1 MKKYF
6 KENLETILMLEWHGI
21 HMEMENVIYSDRA
34 AFYFSVP
41 ESSQLVIC
49 DDPSPTSNELIRI
62 AKETLIDM
70 IKKVSGVNDT
80 EFVQAHVKFYA
91 KTRKGEIW
99 TKDLAVQRLK
109 KLTDGLEEFNRY
121 YGM

>member
-6 KENLETILMLEWHGI
+6 KENLEAILALEWLGI
-21 HMEMENVIYSDRA
+21 RMEKENLRGNYAS
-34 AFYFSVP
+34 FYFSVP
-41 ESSQLVIC
+41 ESSQLIMC
-49 DDPSPTSNELIRI
+49 GDSTTTSNTLISI
-62 AKETLIDM
+62 AKESLTDM
-70 IKKVSGVNDT
+70 ICKVSGVDDT

-91 KTRKGEIW
+91 KIRKGEIW

-109 KLTDGLEEFNRY
+109 KLIDGLEEFNRY